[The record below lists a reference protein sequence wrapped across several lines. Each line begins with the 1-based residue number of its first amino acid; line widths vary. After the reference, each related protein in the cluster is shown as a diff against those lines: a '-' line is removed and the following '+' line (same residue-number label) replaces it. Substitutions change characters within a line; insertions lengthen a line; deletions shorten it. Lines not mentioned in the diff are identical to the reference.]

1 MTLQPLTSEL
11 TPNGMHTSTSEI
23 TQIPEIDYPDS
34 DGNPMSDNTE
44 QFRWIVTIK
53 ENLEI
58 MFADNPNVF
67 VAGDLSWYPA
77 RHSPKRTAP
86 DVMIAFG
93 RPKGRRGSYKQWEED
108 NIAPQVAFEILSPS
122 NKDRRDSD
130 SLDEKFAFYQ
140 QYGIQEYY
148 IYDPDDRILTGWQ
161 SVEGQFRQI
170 EHLHEWVSPL
180 LQIRFEWQVGKE
192 LVLYRPNGQRFLS
205 SVELD
210 RRANVAEQKAGMAE
224 QRANLAEQFAEQE
237 RQLAEQER
245 QRAGV
250 AEQSAEQERQL
261 AEQERQ
267 RADVAEQSVEQER
280 QLAEQERQRAKRLA
294 DRLLALGI
302 DPEL

>member
-1 MTLQPLTSEL
+1 VTLQPLTSEAI
-11 TPNGMHTSTSEI
+11 PNGMRTPAPEI
-23 TQIPEIDYPDS
+23 AQIPEIDYPDS

-44 QFRWIVTIK
+44 QYRWIVTIK

-58 MFADNPNVF
+58 MFADDPNIF
-67 VAGDLSWYPA
+67 VAGDLLWYPV
-77 RHSPKRTAP
+77 RHSQKRTAP
-86 DVMIAFG
+86 DVMVAIS

-122 NKDRRDSD
+122 NKDRRGNDA
-130 SLDEKFAFYQ
+130 LEEKFEFYQ
-140 QYGIQEYY
+140 QYGVQEYY

-161 SVEGQFRQI
+161 SVKGKFWPI
-170 EHLHEWVSPL
+170 ENLNEWISPL
-180 LQIRFEWQVGKE
+180 LQIRFEWLIGKE

-210 RRANVAEQKAGMAE
+210 QRANAAE
-224 QRANLAEQFAEQE
+224 QRAGMAEQFAEQE

-245 QRAGV
+245 ERANA
-250 AEQSAEQERQL
+250 AEQFAEQERQLAERERERANAAEQFAEQERQLAERERQL

-267 RADVAEQSVEQER
+267 RAN
-280 QLAEQERQRAKRLA
+280 RLA